1 MQVQVNSNHIPG
13 SVELHEWVGT
23 TVEDRLER
31 FDDFLT
37 RVEVHVSDENAQKAG
52 ADDKRC
58 QIEAR
63 PKGHQA
69 VSVTH
74 KAESLQLAVDG
85 AADKMQHALEHLM
98 GKLDTRVLSRM
109 RCSKRNSWK
118 SRTSSTSDPVAPAA
132 GRGVSTRFILFLS
145 PCCRACVLA
154 AGPVYPVARCRSSSC
169 GTVDPTTA
177 QRAGARRLA

>member
-63 PKGHQA
+63 PKGQQP

-74 KAESLQLAVDG
+74 KAETLELAVEG
-85 AADKMQHALEHLM
+85 AIDKLNNALGHQF
-98 GKLDTRVLSRM
+98 GKLR
-109 RCSKRNSWK
+109 SKRE
-118 SRTSSTSDPVAPAA
+118 RPVHVPQEGETLEVE
-132 GRGVSTRFILFLS
+132 GRDALLQEDFLADEEL
-145 PCCRACVLA
+145 RNA
-154 AGPVYPVARCRSSSC
+154 
-169 GTVDPTTA
+169 
-177 QRAGARRLA
+177 

>member
-1 MQVQVNSNHIPG
+1 MHVQVNSHHIPG
-13 SVELHEWVGT
+13 SVELHEWVGS
-23 TVEDRLER
+23 TVEERLER

-37 RVEVHVSDENAQKAG
+37 RIEVHVSDENAEKAG

-85 AADKMQHALEHLM
+85 AAEKMRHALEHLV
-98 GKLDTRVLSRM
+98 GKLDTRVLSG
-109 RCSKRNSWK
+109 SELN
-118 SRTSSTSDPVAPAA
+118 DPLREEPSQAVRDAM
-132 GRGVSTRFILFLS
+132 LEEDFLEKQDE
-145 PCCRACVLA
+145 L
-154 AGPVYPVARCRSSSC
+154 
-169 GTVDPTTA
+169 DK
-177 QRAGARRLA
+177 

>member
-1 MQVQVNSNHIPG
+1 MHVQVNSHQIPG
-13 SVELHEWVGT
+13 SVELHEWVGS

-37 RVEVHVSDENAQKAG
+37 RIEVHISDENAQKAG

-69 VSVTH
+69 LSVTH

-85 AADKMQHALEHLM
+85 AAEKMHHALEHLM
-98 GKLDTRVLSRM
+98 GKLETKVLSGGEL
-109 RCSKRNSWK
+109 N
-118 SRTSSTSDPVAPAA
+118 DPLLEEAPQSVKDAM
-132 GRGVSTRFILFLS
+132 LEEEFLEKQDE
-145 PCCRACVLA
+145 L
-154 AGPVYPVARCRSSSC
+154 
-169 GTVDPTTA
+169 DK
-177 QRAGARRLA
+177 